1 MLGKYQDKSNAI
13 YFSVTPVSPGRQGDK
28 VFNGI
33 NYIKKTEE
41 MALFQKH
48 EIFVKKY
55 DIV

>member
-1 MLGKYQDKSNAI
+1 MLGKYQDKANAI

-33 NYIKKTEE
+33 NYIKNTEE

-55 DIV
+55 YIV